1 MAGWSGPCFSYILR
15 RERLTSLKSSG
26 SFFQHRSLQKLQGNY
41 LVQLSW
47 IYERREEEQFRQH
60 LDVML
65 GEEAERPGWDLEGRF
80 IPSNIQLYFEDKS
93 QELVQVMIF
102 LSPIHSFS
110 LPHPSPSQVKLE
122 ASLGEAVCKRGF
134 LLKGGTPAFIVLVK
148 DAEFTNDFLSKY
160 TIRNKIIACI
170 YFDFIIR

>member
-1 MAGWSGPCFSYILR
+1 
-15 RERLTSLKSSG
+15 
-26 SFFQHRSLQKLQGNY
+26 
-41 LVQLSW
+41 
-47 IYERREEEQFRQH
+47 
-60 LDVML
+60 ML

-102 LSPIHSFS
+102 LFSIFSFS
-110 LPHPSPSQVKLE
+110 LLHPSPSQVKLE

-148 DAEFTNDFLSKY
+148 NAEFTHDFLSKY
-160 TIRNKIIACI
+160 TIRK
-170 YFDFIIR
+170 